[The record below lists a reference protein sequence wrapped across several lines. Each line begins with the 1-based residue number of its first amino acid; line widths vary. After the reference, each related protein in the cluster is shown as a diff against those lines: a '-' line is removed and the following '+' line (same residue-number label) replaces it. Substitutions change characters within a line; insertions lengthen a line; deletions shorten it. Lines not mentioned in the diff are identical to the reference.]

1 MASLH
6 LLKGTGAGERTNLT
20 KSVTILGREAKDCD
34 VVIPNQAVSRVHA
47 QITEV
52 NGQFFL
58 EDLKS
63 RNHTFLNNKQI
74 EGKQPL
80 RDNDRIKICDAM
92 YTFHTGSEG
101 LAPLP
106 EDMRPSKP
114 SDNEL
119 ELPSTVQ
126 ATLSR
131 LPQHQLLETQP
142 AERLRALLEIS
153 SSLHAATNQEELL
166 ERILDVLFQTFRQA
180 DRCIIVLVDESTGQP
195 MVRNYRSRRES
206 EETPRISRT
215 IVRKC
220 LEKLEA
226 FLVEDA
232 ATDSSFNM
240 AQSIADFRIRSVMIA
255 PMGPSDG
262 EAFGVIQLDTLDRS
276 KRFTQDDLK
285 LLISVANQASIAMQ
299 NARLL
304 ADEVRRER
312 VMRDL
317 QIAEEVQRSFLP
329 RHLPAVPGYEF
340 YAHYKSAM
348 TIGGDYYDFAK
359 LSDGRWA
366 ILLGD
371 VAGKGVPAALLMA
384 KLSAEARTHIK
395 TEANAADAF
404 ARLNEFLWDAGLS
417 DRFVT
422 LAGAI
427 LDPRDHSVRLINA
440 GHVAPMIYRAG
451 SEEMVEVVDAERSG
465 FPLGV
470 MPDSRYE
477 VVELRLAVGETL
489 FIFTDGVTDA
499 LNPSNKQFNIEGVK
513 KAVCVDSVL
522 DGSMDS
528 PARAGKRLIDAVRGH
543 IADRDQYDDI
553 ALVSFGRYDGPP
565 ASGTS
570 ITKLGASTAT
580 QPPIR

>member
-6 LLKGTGAGERTNLT
+6 LLKGTGAGERTTLT
-20 KSVTILGREAKDCD
+20 KAVTILGREAKDCD
-34 VVIPNQAVSRVHA
+34 VVVANQAVSRVHA

-52 NGQFFL
+52 NGQYFI

-63 RNHTFLNNKQI
+63 RNHTYLNNKQI
-74 EGKQPL
+74 ESKQPL

-92 YTFHTGSEG
+92 FTFYTGGEG

-106 EDMRPSKP
+106 DDLRRTKE
-114 SDNEL
+114 SDGDL

-131 LPQHQLLETQP
+131 LPQQQLLETQP
-142 AERLRALLEIS
+142 AERLRALFEIS
-153 SSLHAATNQEELL
+153 TTLHSATNQEDLL
-166 ERILDVLFQTFRQA
+166 EKILDVLFSTFRQA
-180 DRCIIVLVDESTGQP
+180 DRCIIVLVDEATGNP
-195 MVRNYRSRRES
+195 IARNYRSRRDA
-206 EETPRISRT
+206 EEAPRFSRT

-220 LEKLEA
+220 LDTMEA
-226 FLVEDA
+226 FLIEDA

-255 PMGPSDG
+255 PMGPADG
-262 EAFGVIQLDTLDRS
+262 AAFGVIQLDTLDRS
-276 KRFTQDDLK
+276 KRFTQEDLK
-285 LLISVANQASIAMQ
+285 LLISVANQASTAMH
-299 NARLL
+299 NARLQ
-304 ADEVRRER
+304 ADQVRRER

-317 QIAEEVQRSFLP
+317 QIAEQVQRSFLP
-329 RHLPAVPGYEF
+329 QNLPAVPGYEF

-348 TIGGDYYDFAK
+348 TIGGDYYDFAE
-359 LSDGRWA
+359 LPDGRWA

-384 KLSAEARTHIK
+384 KLSAEARFHMLTQV
-395 TEANAADAF
+395 NAADAF
-404 ARLNEFLWDAGLS
+404 TKLNDFLWKAGLS

-427 LDPRDHSVRLINA
+427 LDPKDHSVRLINA
-440 GHVAPMIYRAG
+440 GHVAPMIYR
-451 SEEMVEVVDAERSG
+451 SVNEELVDAVDAERSG

-470 MPDSRYE
+470 MPESSYE
-477 VVELRLAVGETL
+477 NIDIVLAPGETL
-489 FIFTDGVTDA
+489 LIFTDGVTDA
-499 LNPSNKQFNIEGVK
+499 LNPLNKPFRMDGVR
-513 KAVCVDSVL
+513 KAVCRESVL
-522 DGSMDS
+522 DETLNS
-528 PARAGKRLIDAVRGH
+528 PARIGKRLIEAVRTH

-565 ASGTS
+565 ASGTA
-570 ITKLGASTAT
+570 INKLSQSTAD
-580 QPPIR
+580 QLPLK